1 MTSRLSK
8 VVPESWGAT
17 SSIYP
22 NLLSVLVCSRNSFSI
37 ISFSMVIL
45 LGVLLGLIL
54 HYSNFKSVADI
65 PFFNSR
71 IFFLFMLP
79 PIVLDAGY
87 FLHRRAFFDNMGT
100 ILLYA
105 VVGTIFNTF
114 TVGITLYATTDLGIP
129 LLQVLLFSCLIAAV
143 DPVAVL
149 AVFEEVHVNEVLY
162 ILVFGESLLND
173 AVTVALYRLF
183 EALATQATVEIGEV
197 LIGIAAF
204 CVVSIGGVLIGLLW
218 AYLTAYFSNFTDHVR
233 VLEPIFIVSMCYMS
247 YLTAEFFHFSGII
260 SIVTCGIVMKPY
272 VEANISHKSR
282 IPLKYF
288 LKMAST
294 LSETVIFM
302 MLGVKN
308 TLNNFYFLTKGHVIV
323 YNILRL
329 LV

>member
-1 MTSRLSK
+1 MGSYKFHLSK
-8 VVPESWGAT
+8 PAISLFQLQKCCRY
-17 SSIYP
+17 SIFQLK
-22 NLLSVLVCSRNSFSI
+22 NILSV
-37 ISFSMVIL
+37 
-45 LGVLLGLIL
+45 
-54 HYSNFKSVADI
+54 HVA
-65 PFFNSR
+65 
-71 IFFLFMLP
+71 
-79 PIVLDAGY
+79 
-87 FLHRRAFFDNMGT
+87 T
-100 ILLYA
+100 
-105 VVGTIFNTF
+105 GTIFNTF